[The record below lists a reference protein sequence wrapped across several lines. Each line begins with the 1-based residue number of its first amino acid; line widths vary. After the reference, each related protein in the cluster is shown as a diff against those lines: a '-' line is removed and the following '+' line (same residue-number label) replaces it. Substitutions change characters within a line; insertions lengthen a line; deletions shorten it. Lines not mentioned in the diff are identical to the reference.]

1 MIFRRRNRGFLTIFT
16 EKTTPPLALVGFW
29 RKCPNET
36 KVVQGKTNYTNLET
50 AFCPCTHQ
58 HLFLAFSFRC
68 VTRGWQLK
76 KKARFFRNIQTKKTF
91 LRISFIVS
99 WHNIKKVFSG
109 SFLLWYTSLHFCL
122 GPVHL
127 KIILTSL
134 FFLFNFQQSIWKI
147 IFESVWIK
155 SKKQN

>member
-1 MIFRRRNRGFLTIFT
+1 MSQKSLR
-16 EKTTPPLALVGFW
+16 EK
-29 RKCPNET
+29 
-36 KVVQGKTNYTNLET
+36 QNYTQ
-50 AFCPCTHQ
+50 CPCTHQ
-58 HLFLAFSFRC
+58 HLFLAYSFRC

-109 SFLLWYTSLHFCL
+109 SLLLWYTSLHFCL
-122 GPVHL
+122 GSVHL

-134 FFLFNFQQSIWKI
+134 IFFLISERIRPATRRIK
-147 IFESVWIK
+147 EADSV
-155 SKKQN
+155 NE